1 MHCLS
6 PVSTHGPPPAC
17 VCRGGV
23 PCWWRRCAPLLLLAA
38 LSGCA
43 SKGKPPVYAGRIA
56 EGTPVVTIYP
66 SGTGALGVPVYV
78 SAVDGVRVKFK
89 WNVMHTGW
97 RAPVR
102 VAAGF
107 HEVQVTIPSQVGETR
122 VTFGHDFQAGHTYK
136 VGLAHPIF
144 GPVRLHD
151 LTAGTS
157 RDIQEPTRL

>member
-1 MHCLS
+1 
-6 PVSTHGPPPAC
+6 
-17 VCRGGV
+17 
-23 PCWWRRCAPLLLLAA
+23 LLAA

-56 EGTPVVTIYP
+56 EGTPVVTIHP
-66 SGTGALGVPVYV
+66 SGGGLGVPVYV
-78 SAVDGVRVKFK
+78 SEVDGVRVKFK
-89 WNVMHTGW
+89 WNVLHTGW

-107 HEVQVTIPSQVGETR
+107 HEVEVTIPNRVAETR

-136 VGLAHPIF
+136 VGLADPIA
-144 GPVRLHD
+144 GHVRLRD

-157 RDIQEPTRL
+157 KVIAEPTRL